1 LGDEE
6 SAQKRA
12 RGNDGKRETPG
23 CLGVADGDVS
33 MFSIPR
39 RSEWAPTAQ
48 QLECMQSNTQVWD
61 VALSPDTF
69 ILGIIGLLYIHPWNH
84 CFIIHSSLIHS
95 SLESFL

>member
-6 SAQKRA
+6 SALKRA
-12 RGNDGKRETPG
+12 RGNDGKKETPG
-23 CLGVADGDVS
+23 CLGVADGDVP

-61 VALSPDTF
+61 DVAPSPDIF
-69 ILGIIGLLYIHPWNH
+69 ILGIIDALKQTL
-84 CFIIHSSLIHS
+84 
-95 SLESFL
+95 